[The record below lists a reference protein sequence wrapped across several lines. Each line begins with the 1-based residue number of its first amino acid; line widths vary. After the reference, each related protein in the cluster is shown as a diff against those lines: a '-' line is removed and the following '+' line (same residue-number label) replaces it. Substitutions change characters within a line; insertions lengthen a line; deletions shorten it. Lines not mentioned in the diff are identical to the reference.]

1 MSYTAAI
8 DRPNPAAFVFLIDQS
23 GSMEEKL
30 DTGQSKADFV
40 ADVLNKT
47 IYQLIIRCTRADGVR
62 NYFDIGVLAYGG
74 NGVSSGFGGELHGS
88 HIHPI
93 LQLKPSLF
101 VSKSVSKANPR
112 PRSQRM
118 AVPPQQEPR
127 QGQLAIQNR
136 RRPGQYPSSG
146 DSRG

>member
-93 LQLKPSLF
+93 SSIEAKPLRIEERIK
-101 VSKSVSKANPR
+101 SKSSPTKSTHSATATRTTPR
-112 PRSQRM
+112 PTGNSKPPTPGS
-118 AVPPQQEPR
+118 VPQF
-127 QGQLAIQNR
+127 G
-136 RRPGQYPSSG
+136 
-146 DSRG
+146 